1 MLQFLW
7 AVLTLLGMAAMG
19 IIGALITM
27 GRGEKEQPPG
37 ETEFRVEYD
46 TPDFSEKAGFQIIQ
60 YPDHEIAEPSRN
72 WLINNDTAEIEYNIV
87 PGNSLQLRVAETD
100 QLRIPEEYTIEPY
113 ESVSEY
119 EIDGIQVKQYQ
130 SPGRRGMVTWSNNGF
145 DYVIVAPDPEMNLL
159 SGMADDFVRNTE
171 AVQS

>member
-7 AVLTLLGMAAMG
+7 GVITMLGMAAMA
-19 IIGALITM
+19 IIAALVSVSRN
-27 GRGEKEQPPG
+27 GKEREPDD
-37 ETEFRVEYD
+37 TEFRVEYD
-46 TPDFSEKAGFQIIQ
+46 TPDFSEKAGFQITR

-87 PGNSLQLRVAETD
+87 PGNPLQLRVAETD
-100 QLRIPEEYTIEPY
+100 QLRIPEEYRIEPY
-113 ESVSEY
+113 ESVAEY
-119 EIDGIQVKQYQ
+119 EIDGIPVKQYQ

-159 SGMADDFVRNTE
+159 SGLADDFVRNTE
-171 AVQS
+171 TEMS